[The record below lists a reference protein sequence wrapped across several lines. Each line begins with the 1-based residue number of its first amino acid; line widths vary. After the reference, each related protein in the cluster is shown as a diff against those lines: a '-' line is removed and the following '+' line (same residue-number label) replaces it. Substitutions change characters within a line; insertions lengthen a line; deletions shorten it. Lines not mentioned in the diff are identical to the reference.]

1 MHPRAYAIVLM
12 TNPTYRSGKS
22 SVQKVI
28 FEKFSP
34 AETLFLDP
42 TTKIET
48 ARMEYEYRPYCKY
61 THTY

>member
-1 MHPRAYAIVLM
+1 MSVVDSADHQHLS
-12 TNPTYRSGKS
+12 RSGKS

-48 ARMEYEYRPYCKY
+48 AKMECDPTPYPPS
-61 THTY
+61 HQH